1 MKLTPFSWKRWV
13 PIFFLVFFPTFSFS
27 DLPPSSDLI
36 LSDVEIV
43 QVVLGPKGVIAR
55 KPAVLRLTIEST
67 FPIRKYITVRVD
79 YNDGDTFLDTGS
91 GSGVPIDPGTNTVYI
106 PGGPA
111 LPASPIPWGKE
122 GEGPYLIWDLEA
134 SGDIVNV
141 MIDSENIVPEINED
155 NNRKLF
161 YVDVFHTPRL
171 KVLIAPITLPGK
183 EDWELDTALIEK
195 HWRFMTNTYPIS
207 NLKFTYRGLWRTE
220 ASPPDATPPL
230 EGPTYWLNQDWFY
243 NHVVLPLSTEA
254 DLLGFDRV
262 AVVHANNNYYWNLSF
277 CGSAMG
283 MLREPQNRLPI
294 VIVTQK
300 DGFGSEV
307 CLEDEML
314 TAHEIGHTYFLWHPF
329 SSMFPLPIYDSEKYS
344 VTELIYGDWTKT
356 FMGYDSSPWWIDDER
371 YQNFPKTWVDTSSEY
386 PLAGTY
392 MWNLFDQFTELPTRM
407 SVVAVRGTIFKDKD
421 KAMLAY
427 GYRFQGRPHINPQ
440 GQEPPPIPPYY
451 QIVLLGSQKEILA
464 EYPFKA
470 SFKYALENDF
480 HKAIEII
487 ETDVVPF
494 HINVPHVE
502 GTAFI
507 SLKDPNGTVLGSIA
521 VSPNSP
527 EVAMLYPK
535 GGEIIPIGS
544 EVKTCWQGQ
553 DQDGDD
559 LIYLL
564 AYSDNGGSDW
574 IPITSDLKA
583 TCHTWTTK
591 GLPQGNQ
598 YIVRVIATDGVN
610 TAEGRSDTTFSLVRP
625 ISAEVDIKPETINLK
640 AKGVFTAFL
649 SLPGPFDVK
658 EIDLSTIVCE
668 GAPAVRGTV
677 ANNILTVKFDRE
689 DLKITT
695 AGNTAVFKVTGKL
708 KDGAPFEGSDTVRL
722 IRV

>member
-1 MKLTPFSWKRWV
+1 MKLIPFSWKRLV
-13 PIFFLVFFPTFSFS
+13 PILFLILFPTFSFS

-43 QVVLGPKGVIAR
+43 QVVLGPKGVIAG

-67 FPIRKYITVRVD
+67 FPIRKYITVRVN

-141 MIDSENIVPEINED
+141 MIDPENAVPEINEE

-161 YVDVFHTPRL
+161 YVDVFHIPRL
-171 KVLIAPITLPGK
+171 KVLIAPIALPDQ
-183 EDWELDTALIEK
+183 EDWEPDRGIIER
-195 HWRFMTNTYPIS
+195 HRRFMENTYPIS
-207 NLKFTYRGLWRTE
+207 NLKFTRRGLWRTE
-220 ASPPDATPPL
+220 AIPPDDPDV
-230 EGPTYWLNQDWFY
+230 TYWLNKDWFY

-254 DLLGFDRV
+254 DILGFDRL
-262 AVVHANNNYYWNLSF
+262 AVVHVNNKRYWNLSF

-294 VIVTQK
+294 VIITQK
-300 DGFGSEV
+300 DQFGSEA
-307 CLEDEML
+307 CLDEEKL
-314 TAHEIGHTYFLWHPF
+314 IAHEIGHTYFLWHPF
-329 SSMFPLPIYDSEKYS
+329 SDLFLLPVYDSEKYS
-344 VTELIYGDWTKT
+344 VTELIYGDWTNT
-356 FMGYDSSPWWIDDER
+356 FMDYAPSPWWIDDER
-371 YQNFPKTWVDTSSEY
+371 YQSFPKTWVDTSSAY
-386 PLAGTY
+386 PIAGTY

-407 SVVAVRGTIFKDKD
+407 SVLAVRGTIFKD

-440 GQEPPPIPPYY
+440 GQEPPPTPPYY

-480 HKAIEII
+480 DKEIEII
-487 ETDVVPF
+487 ETDAVPF
-494 HINVPHVE
+494 HINVPYVE

-507 SLKDPNGTVLGSIA
+507 QLKNPDGTVLRSMA

-527 EVAMLYPK
+527 EVAILSPN
-535 GGEIIPIGS
+535 GGEVLGIGS
-544 EVKTCWQGQ
+544 KVGVCWQGQ
-553 DQDGDD
+553 DQDGDG
-559 LIYLL
+559 LTYLL

-574 IPITSDLKA
+574 IPIGSDLKE

-591 GLPQGNQ
+591 GLPPGNE
-598 YIVRVIATDGVN
+598 YMVKVIATDGVN
-610 TAEGRSDTTFSLVRP
+610 TAEDISNATFSLLTP
-625 ISAEVDIKPETINLK
+625 IKAEVDIKPETINLK
-640 AKGVFTAFL
+640 SKRVFTAFL
-649 SLPGPFDVK
+649 SLPQPYRV
-658 EIDLSTIVCE
+658 EEVDLGTVVCE
-668 GAPAVRGTV
+668 GAPAVKGTV
-677 ANNILTVKFDRE
+677 SDGGLTVKFDRE
-689 DLKITT
+689 DLRITT
-695 AGNTAVFKVTGKL
+695 AGSAAVFKVTGKM
-708 KDGAPFEGSDTVRL
+708 KNGTPFEGSDLVKL
-722 IRV
+722 IRK